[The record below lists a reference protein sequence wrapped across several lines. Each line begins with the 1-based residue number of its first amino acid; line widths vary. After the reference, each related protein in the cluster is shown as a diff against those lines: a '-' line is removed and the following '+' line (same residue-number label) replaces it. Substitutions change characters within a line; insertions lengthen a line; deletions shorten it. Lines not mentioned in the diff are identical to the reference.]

1 MTATREQV
9 RQSIFDLIHYWDD
22 MYGVGN
28 WVGIS
33 QKKLDN
39 CPQAKKVR
47 VIFKDKDVIIRERG
61 GQPYRGQSNPNLKNM
76 SKKERDTFIIE
87 QYRQGVP
94 AMEIAKAMGYQTTSM
109 IYVVLQNNDMTTMR
123 RPQKIDVTRD
133 QFIHAIETSS
143 SQDEV
148 ARKLSTP
155 KHKITHQNMQALFK
169 NYDMEEAR
177 QALKRRGRAR
187 YLIKDGRTIKFDS
200 MRELALYLG
209 VTTQTIHNKLN
220 RGTADFKILTWGDMY
235 GENV

>member
-1 MTATREQV
+1 MTVTREQV

-22 MYGVGN
+22 TYGVGN

-47 VIFKDKDVIIRERG
+47 VILKDKDVIIRERG
-61 GQPYRGQSNPNLKNM
+61 GQPYRGQSNLNLKNV

-87 QYRQGVP
+87 QYERGVP

-109 IYVVLQNNDMTTMR
+109 IYVVLQNNDMTTTR

-133 QFIHAIETSS
+133 KFIKAIETSS

-148 ARKLSTP
+148 ASKLSTP
-155 KHKITHQNMQALFK
+155 KHKITHQSMQTLFK
-169 NYDMEEAR
+169 KYDMQEAR
-177 QALKRRGRAR
+177 QTLKRRGRAR
-187 YLIKDGRTIKFDS
+187 YLVKDGRTIKFDS

-209 VTTQTIHNKLN
+209 VTTQTIHNKIN
-220 RGTADFKILTWGDMY
+220 RGTAEYQVLTWKDVHD
-235 GENV
+235 ENI